1 MSLSWRDRVRIR
13 LSPQEA
19 ALWRHPRGAKAAGDR
34 KSIACVPPPGGPSW
48 QGALEGL
55 RELLAHPNTRA
66 GDADVVLSNHF
77 VRYLLLPWNAGLA
90 GEREEL
96 AYALA
101 RFQQT
106 YGGVARTWS
115 VRLSPGKPGTSL
127 LAAAVEQALVD
138 AIRSLLQGSPLR
150 LRALQPA
157 LMSACNAQSRTV
169 APNAWIAL
177 AEPGRLLLGLQ
188 RDGHWRS
195 LRTRPLNG
203 ESVSLAEL
211 IDQEHLLLGVEP
223 AGERIYVHRS
233 GAPPVDLSGLEVEY
247 WAGAGA

>member
-1 MSLSWRDRVRIR
+1 MSLSWRDRVLIR
-13 LSPQEA
+13 LAPREA
-19 ALWRHPRGAKAAGDR
+19 ALWRHPRGSKAVRDR
-34 KSIACVPPPGGPSW
+34 KSIACAAPPGGPPW
-48 QGALEGL
+48 QGAIEGL

-106 YGGVARTWS
+106 YGEPARTWS
-115 VRLSPGKPGTSL
+115 VRLSPGKPGTPM
-127 LAAAVEQALVD
+127 LAAAVEQALID
-138 AIRSLLQGSPLR
+138 AIRTLLQGLPLR
-150 LRALQPA
+150 LRALEPA
-157 LMSACNAQSRTV
+157 LMSACNAQRGPV

-195 LRTRPLNG
+195 LRTRPLNV

-211 IDQEHLLLGVEP
+211 IDQERLLLGVEP
-223 AGERIYVHRS
+223 VGEKVYVHRS
-233 GAPPVDLSGLEVEY
+233 GTAPVDLGGLEVEH